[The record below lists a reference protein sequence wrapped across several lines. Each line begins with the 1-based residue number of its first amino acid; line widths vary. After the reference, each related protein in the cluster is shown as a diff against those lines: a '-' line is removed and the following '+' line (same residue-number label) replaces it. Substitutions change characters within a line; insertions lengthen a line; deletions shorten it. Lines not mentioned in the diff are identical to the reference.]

1 MPLTPELGLLALVPV
16 VVSIALALWT
26 RRVVLSLLA
35 GLGAGALLLANG
47 HPLRAAMLTLDP
59 FLLDSLSSR
68 DNVKVVLFSLLI
80 AATIGV
86 AGEAGG
92 TRALV
97 EALAARARTRRA
109 GMVAAWLSGMVVFFD
124 DYANCL
130 IVGSAM
136 RSVTDRLR
144 ISREKLAFIVDSTA
158 APVATVALVSTWV
171 GFEVGLIDKGL
182 QAAGAAAQGMHGG
195 AYGFFMAGLPYRF
208 YPLLMIL
215 MTGLICGSGRDFGP
229 MLRAERAALAAPP
242 AASAAAASAA
252 AGGPRAG
259 GRLWLAVIPIAALVL
274 GTVLSIAAQGLA
286 ASPVGAPLFEIVGA
300 ANGYDAML
308 HGSALGLTLAV
319 ALAWGTRALPGEA
332 AGRAAFSGMQE
343 LIQPLTVLAL
353 AWALGD
359 VVEALKAADALISL
373 LGPGFP
379 GWALPA
385 ATFTVAAGIAFAT
398 GTSFGT
404 MTILMP
410 LVIPLAFQIDP
421 AVAVA
426 TTSAVLSGATWGDH
440 CSPISDT
447 TVLSSTG
454 AGCEHGAH
462 VETQLPYAL
471 AVGLISL
478 VACSLPAGFGAPAA
492 LCLLLG
498 AAATAALV
506 YGVGRKVEPDAS
518 LG

>member
-1 MPLTPELGLLALVPV
+1 MPPAPDLGLLSLLPV

-35 GLGAGALLLANG
+35 GLAAGALLLAGGN
-47 HPLRAAMLTLDP
+47 PLRAAGLAIDP
-59 FLLDSLSSR
+59 FLLDALSSR

-86 AGEAGG
+86 IGEAGG

-130 IVGSAM
+130 IVGGAM
-136 RSVTDRLR
+136 RPVTDRLR

-182 QAAGAAAQGMHGG
+182 QAAGPAAQAMHGS

-215 MTGLICGSGRDFGP
+215 MTGLVCASGRDFGP
-229 MLRAERAALAAPP
+229 MLRAERAALASARGPAPAP
-242 AASAAAASAA
+242 AQAR
-252 AGGPRAG
+252 GN
-259 GRLWLAVIPIAALVL
+259 LWLAVIPIGALVV
-274 GTVLSIAAQGLA
+274 GTVLSIGAQGLA
-286 ASPVGAPLFEIVGA
+286 AAPAGAPLFEIVGA

-308 HGSALGLTLAV
+308 HGSALGLALAV
-319 ALAWGTRALPGEA
+319 GLTWATGALPGER
-332 AGRAAFSGMQE
+332 AGRAAFHGMQE
-343 LIQPLTVLAL
+343 LVQPLAVLAL
-353 AWALGD
+353 AWSLGD
-359 VVEALKAADALISL
+359 AVEALKAADALISL

-410 LVIPLAFQIDP
+410 LAIPLAFQVDP

-471 AVGLISL
+471 AVGLVSL
-478 VACSLPAGFGAPAA
+478 LACSVPAGFGAPAA
-492 LCLLLG
+492 LCLGLG

-506 YGVGRKVEPDAS
+506 YGVGRPVEPEPRS
-518 LG
+518 P